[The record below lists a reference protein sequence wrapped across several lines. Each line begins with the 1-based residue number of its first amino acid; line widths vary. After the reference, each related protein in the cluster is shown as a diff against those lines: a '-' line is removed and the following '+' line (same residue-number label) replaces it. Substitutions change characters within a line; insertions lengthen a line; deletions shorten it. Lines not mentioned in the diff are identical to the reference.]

1 MVSCNLFGRYGNQL
15 FQVSATIAYA
25 LKYNMQYSIPKHGL
39 NFGQKTNY
47 IFPNQTDIKPQFT
60 YTQPNHGYNEIPYF
74 DNVTLNGHFQCE
86 KYFEGFKNEIREILE
101 FPEATINKCAIHVRR
116 GDYLL
121 QYNRFPV
128 LPIEYYDNGIGL
140 MFKNGIKE
148 FVVFSDDTE
157 WCRTAFMYG
166 MSHCFPNSELYLNV
180 SFLLHNSGN
189 DIEDLKHMSE
199 YRYMIIANS
208 SYSLFASLI
217 NEKEYVI
224 APKHESWFGKGV
236 NLKTSDLLPE
246 RFIQI

>member
-74 DNVTLNGHFQCE
+74 DNVTLNGHFQSE
-86 KYFEGFKNEIREILE
+86 KYFEGFKNEIRKILE
-101 FPEATINKCAIHVRR
+101 FPISMPFNKCAIHVRR
-116 GDYLL
+116 GDYVGSRSFPLL
-121 QYNRFPV
+121 PV
-128 LPIEYYDNGIGL
+128 EYYIQSVGIMNNLGVDH
-140 MFKNGIKE
+140 FT
-148 FVVFSDDTE
+148 VFSDDIE
-157 WCRTAFMYG
+157 WCK
-166 MSHCFPNSELYLNV
+166 SNLISSC
-180 SFLLHNSGN
+180 
-189 DIEDLKHMSE
+189 IEYYQTSDAISDLKHMAE

-217 NEKEYVI
+217 NDKECVI
-224 APKHESWFGKGV
+224 APKHEKWFGKGV